1 MAKMPRTP
9 GLRKPGRP
17 KGPPDP
23 TKAILKPQR
32 LKPASTRN
40 YGKGG
45 TPLSAAGSDMGIRGA
60 GIGYGGPDD
69 GI

>member
-1 MAKMPRTP
+1 MAKMPKTP
-9 GLRKPGRP
+9 ALRKPGRP

-32 LKPASTRN
+32 LRPVTTRD

-45 TPLSAAGSDMGIRGA
+45 TSLSGAPDMGLRGA

-69 GI
+69 GV